1 MFWIIP
7 IVAFFATL
15 LTFFCGFGLGT
26 MLLAAMLWYFP
37 PEIAVALTAIVHLV
51 NSFSKSIL
59 NRRVN
64 WSFVLRFGIASMF
77 AAMVGSIILKKLVSI
92 SHAAYD
98 LTTSNLTHP
107 VSYLS
112 CIIGLI
118 MILVSLFELRLKNK
132 NIDIPL
138 WSGGLISGFMGGLSG
153 HQGALRSAF
162 LVNKI
167 TNVGEFVATTAF
179 IGLLTDI
186 ARNAVYLTSI
196 NWDQLNLKLLV
207 LTCAFAVIG
216 VLFGTYLLKKL
227 SINSIQ
233 QMVSAGIFLL
243 GLSMML
249 GLI

>member
-1 MFWIIP
+1 MAVNSAERAVKNCAPWSK
-7 IVAFFATL
+7 VALPMRRVAQR
-15 LTFFCGFGLGT
+15 
-26 MLLAAMLWYFP
+26 P
-37 PEIAVALTAIVHLV
+37 PEARD
-51 NSFSKSIL
+51 FSGSEENAPQTSSI
-59 NRRVN
+59 
-64 WSFVLRFGIASMF
+64 WPSMF

-186 ARNAVYLTSI
+186 ARNSVYLTSI
-196 NWDQLNLKLLV
+196 NWDQLNLKLLA

-227 SINSIQ
+227 SIQSIQ